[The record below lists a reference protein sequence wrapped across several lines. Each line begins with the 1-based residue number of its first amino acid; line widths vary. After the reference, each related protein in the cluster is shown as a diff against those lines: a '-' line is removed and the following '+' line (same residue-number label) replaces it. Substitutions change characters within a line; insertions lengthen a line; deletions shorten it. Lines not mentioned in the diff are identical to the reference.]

1 MSRKEA
7 SSEGAQVRS
16 AAEDQTA
23 STSPAAAADL
33 ADVVTRTADAL
44 LLLGRN
50 EQHPVAMA
58 LARLLGVV
66 ANEANRNHDFAAA
79 VRGALTANEAEGS
92 HEPAGRT
99 RRSNRR
105 APGPL
110 DPFGVV
116 AEVGEAG
123 LRERLLALDLEQL
136 RDIVAEHGMDHD
148 RLAMRWKD
156 EGRVVERIVDKV
168 RGRNSKGSAFRTTT
182 SSPAMVRGDQEA

>member
-1 MSRKEA
+1 MSRKGE
-7 SSEGAQVRS
+7 SSEGAQVRA
-16 AAEDQTA
+16 AAEDQPAT
-23 STSPAAAADL
+23 TSQAGAPDL

-50 EQHPVAMA
+50 DQRPLAIA
-58 LARLLGVV
+58 LARLLRVV
-66 ANEANRNHDFAAA
+66 ADEANRNQDFAGA
-79 VRGALTANEAEGS
+79 VRSALTVDEAKGP
-92 HEPAGRT
+92 HQPAGRP

-110 DPFGVV
+110 DPFAVL

-156 EGRVVERIVDKV
+156 EGRVAERIVDKV

-182 SSPAMVRGDQEA
+182 S